1 MSSVMEEYRRKLISA
16 EDAAAMI
23 QSNQIVDYYAF
34 NASSRYVDAAL
45 AKRVGDLENVVIR
58 SELRL
63 APPMEV
69 FMADPEGR
77 TFRLHSLFRGP
88 IENLVPPEHSTSIP
102 ARLGSYEALFWAG
115 ELRSDFAAFMVSP
128 PDKDGYLHFWPSPA
142 LALADVRASGVFF
155 AEINET
161 YRHFRYPTEECR
173 VHISEVNYI
182 IEGDNPPIFPVPS
195 PPISETD
202 QHIAEHILGE
212 LCDGACLQI
221 GYGSVPNA
229 VANLIVHSDLKD
241 LGVQTELIP
250 EGIMEL
256 YKAGKITG
264 RRKGVDKGKMTASF
278 VIGGSDLLS
287 FVNDCADLMMCSSS
301 YTNNPHI
308 IGQNENF
315 VAINGCL
322 QIDLTGQVNS
332 ESLHG
337 LTYTGTGG
345 QLDFVL
351 GAAISKNGKSILCT
365 PSTYTTKEGEVKSRI
380 VSALAPGTIVTTPR
394 SCVHYIVTEHGIVN
408 LRGRSEQERAHL
420 LIGIA
425 HPDFRGDLLRQA
437 KERKLIW

>member
-1 MSSVMEEYRRKLISA
+1 MGSVMEEYRRKLISP
-16 EDAAAMI
+16 EKAAAMV

-45 AKRVGDLENVVIR
+45 AKRVGELENVIIR

-77 TFRLHSLFRGP
+77 SFKLNSLFRGP
-88 IENLVPPEHSTSIP
+88 IDNIVPAGHSTSIP
-102 ARLGSYEALFWAG
+102 ARLGSYENLFWSG
-115 ELRSDFAAFMVSP
+115 ELKSHFAAFMVSP
-128 PDKDGYLHFWPSPA
+128 PDDEGYLHFWPSPA
-142 LALADVRASGVFF
+142 LALADVRAAGVFF

-173 VHISEVNYI
+173 VHISEVDYV

-202 QHIAEHILGE
+202 ERIAEHILPE

-241 LGVQTELIP
+241 FGVQTELIP

-256 YKAGKITG
+256 YKVGKISG
-264 RRKGVDKGKMTASF
+264 AHKGVDKGKMTASF
-278 VIGGSDLLS
+278 MLGGSELLS
-287 FVNDCADLMMCSSS
+287 FVGDCPDLMMCSSS
-301 YTNNPHI
+301 YTNSPQV
-308 IGQNENF
+308 IGQNDNF
-315 VAINGCL
+315 VSINGCL
-322 QIDLTGQVNS
+322 EVDLTGQVNS
-332 ESLHG
+332 ESLGG
-337 LTYTGTGG
+337 LTYSGTGG

-351 GAAISKNGKSILCT
+351 GAAISKNGKSALCT
-365 PSTYTTKEGEVKSRI
+365 PSTFQTKDGTVKSRI
-380 VSALAPGTIVTTPR
+380 VATLSPGNIVTTPR
-394 SCVHYIVTEHGIVN
+394 SCVHFIVTEYGIVN
-408 LRGRSEQERAHL
+408 LRGRTEQERAQL
-420 LIGIA
+420 LISIA
-425 HPDFRGDLLRQA
+425 HPDFRDDLLRQA
-437 KERKLIW
+437 KERKIIW